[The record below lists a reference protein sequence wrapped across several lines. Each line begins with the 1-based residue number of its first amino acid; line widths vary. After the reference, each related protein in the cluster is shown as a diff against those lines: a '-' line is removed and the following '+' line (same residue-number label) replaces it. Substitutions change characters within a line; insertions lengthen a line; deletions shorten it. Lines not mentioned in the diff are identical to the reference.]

1 MIYNTKKDDNIYDKY
16 ITEFLT
22 KILNTQTKTQA
33 QLDEEILDKM
43 DLKNI
48 ENYLRKK
55 KLKNI
60 SK

>member
-1 MIYNTKKDDNIYDKY
+1 MRKKSEYDQYTAY
-16 ITEFLT
+16 IIGEIA
-22 KILNTQTKTQA
+22 KMGSRKTQE
-33 QLDEEILDKM
+33 QLDEEVLDKM

-60 SK
+60 SR